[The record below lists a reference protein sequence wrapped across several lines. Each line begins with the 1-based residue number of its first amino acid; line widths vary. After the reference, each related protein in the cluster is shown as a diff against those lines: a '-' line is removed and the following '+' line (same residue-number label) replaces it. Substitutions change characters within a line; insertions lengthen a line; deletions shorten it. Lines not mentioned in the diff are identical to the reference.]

1 MSFGETPLYIFKRR
15 HLQTHCRRRSDGGLT
30 VSTVTLEWIE
40 HGKFQENSALI
51 WEVVFLMFISIC
63 FRMISYMNGCCTF
76 RDCGIRGSRCRRKDT
91 DRNNDLVRYCEWFFV
106 SSNASSKHCVPEWFW
121 GEIEDSGPKIST
133 TRIPET
139 HHCGGARPDP
149 EISLQAANV
158 KEEEPL
164 TVVAQQTKVTHTGQT
179 DESVISWGNPDDGG
193 DCSVVQDQ
201 LKNVRQIQATECAFA
216 AILADGSVV
225 AWGNPDHGGDCS
237 AVQDQLR
244 NVRQIQATYTA
255 FAVILA
261 DGSVIAWGNEVS
273 GGDCSEV
280 QDQLSNVQQNSG
292 KRLRICGNL
301 SRWISGCLGQ
311 SWQWW
316 WLLRSSGSAPECVAD
331 SGDGLRICCDLS
343 WWVSGCLGQS
353 RPWWWLLPGSRSAQK
368 RAANSGH
375 RRCICSD
382 LAWWVTGCLWSVRE
396 RQ

>member
-121 GEIEDSGPKIST
+121 AEIEDSGPKIST

-193 DCSVVQDQ
+193 DCSVV
-201 LKNVRQIQATECAFA
+201 
-216 AILADGSVV
+216 
-225 AWGNPDHGGDCS
+225 
-237 AVQDQLR
+237 
-244 NVRQIQATYTA
+244 
-255 FAVILA
+255 
-261 DGSVIAWGNEVS
+261 
-273 GGDCSEV
+273 
-280 QDQLSNVQQNSG
+280 
-292 KRLRICGNL
+292 
-301 SRWISGCLGQ
+301 
-311 SWQWW
+311 
-316 WLLRSSGSAPECVAD
+316 
-331 SGDGLRICCDLS
+331 
-343 WWVSGCLGQS
+343 
-353 RPWWWLLPGSRSAQK
+353 SRSAQK

-375 RRCICSD
+375 RMCICSD
-382 LAWWVTGCLWSVRE
+382 IGWWIRGCLGQSRPWWWLLCSSRSAQKRAANSGHRMCICSDIGWWIRGCLGQSRPWWWLLCSSRSAQKRAANSGHIHCICCDLGRWISDCLGQWSLWWWLLRSSRSAQQCAAKF
-396 RQ
+396 RQTASHLRQS